1 MTFNLGILLLEW
13 LHSVENVGI
22 ANITEQEKTI
32 FNRIHGLLF
41 EDGDE
46 GDELPSVR
54 LVTVNYRSDAT
65 HVWGSESNMERL
77 T

>member
-1 MTFNLGILLLEW
+1 MTINLGIFLLEW

-22 ANITEQEKTI
+22 ANIPEEEKTI
-32 FNRIHGLLF
+32 FDCIHRLLF

-65 HVWGSESNMERL
+65 HVWGSKSDMERL